1 MLFTSKSLQWSASLL
16 CILSL
21 MLVCGCSKK
30 NKKTTAGKDPT
41 AEKKAADGKTADPK
55 PGDPK
60 TADPKPGDPKT
71 ADPKSGDP
79 ADPKTADPKAAD
91 PKSGDPADPKAAD
104 PKAGDPKTDAPAAPA
119 KEPSEAEKLRQKV
132 VRAEQLAAKRTD
144 ESYKEA
150 LALVSE
156 ILKQDFANYDAMMVM
171 ATIHYQ
177 QENMEK
183 MRSVLDY
190 MQSLY
195 KKQNPPV
202 EPGAQ
207 WQYMMGKYYIFL
219 ADGAESKGM
228 NLSSISYKAQAEKY
242 FGHSS
247 AASHPEAIFSL
258 GVLLLERGENDK
270 AVELLE
276 KAEKLGGA
284 NVLKKEWRLY
294 LNLGAGYLL
303 QKKAD
308 AALTKFEYA
317 LNLNKNCEK
326 CHYNLALLYVSW
338 DDFPQIGKIA
348 DKERAEKVIYHAKAY
363 SEFMKKKKGV
373 DRALQIRIDS
383 WMELARDRLAGKGS
397 K

>member
-1 MLFTSKSLQWSASLL
+1 MLFTSKSLHWSASLL
-16 CILSL
+16 CILSM

-41 AEKKAADGKTADPK
+41 AEKKAADGKTVDSK
-55 PGDPK
+55 S
-60 TADPKPGDPKT
+60 GDPKT

-79 ADPKTADPKAAD
+79 ADPKTADPKADDPKAGDPAD
-91 PKSGDPADPKAAD
+91 PKVADPKAAD
-104 PKAGDPKTDAPAAPA
+104 PKAGDPKTDSPAAPA
-119 KEPSEAEKLRQKV
+119 KEPSEAEKIRQKV
-132 VRAEQLAAKRTD
+132 VRAEQLAAKKTD

-190 MQSLY
+190 ILSLY
-195 KKQNPPV
+195 KKQNPPA
-202 EPGAQ
+202 EPGSQ

-242 FGHSS
+242 FGHTS

-284 NVLKKEWRLY
+284 NVLKKEWRLS

-338 DDFPQIGKIA
+338 DDFPQIGKIP

-363 SEFMKKKKGV
+363 SEFMKKKKVV

-383 WMELARDRLAGKGS
+383 WMELARVRLAGKGS

>member
-1 MLFTSKSLQWSASLL
+1 MMFTSKTLHWSVSLL
-16 CILSL
+16 WILISVL
-21 MLVCGCSKK
+21 LVSGCSKK
-30 NKKTTAGKDPT
+30 KKKTTAAKDP
-41 AEKKAADGKTADPK
+41 AAGKKDADGKSS
-55 PGDPK
+55 
-60 TADPKPGDPKT
+60 
-71 ADPKSGDP
+71 DPKSGDP
-79 ADPKTADPKAAD
+79 AKPGDDKTPATTDPAKP
-91 PKSGDPADPKAAD
+91 GDPADAKPGAPVD
-104 PKAGDPKTDAPAAPA
+104 PKADNPVKADVPTPPA
-119 KEPSEAEKLRQKV
+119 KDLTEVEKIRQKV
-132 VRAEQLAAKRTD
+132 LRAEQLAAKGTD
-144 ESYKEA
+144 ESRKEA
-150 LALVSE
+150 LALISE
-156 ILKQDFANYDAMMVM
+156 ILKQDFSNFDAMMVM

-190 MQSLY
+190 IVGLH
-195 KKQNPPV
+195 KKQNPPT

-207 WQYMMGKYYIFL
+207 WQFMMGKYYIFL
-219 ADGAESKGM
+219 AQGAESKGM

-247 AASHPEAIFSL
+247 AASHPEATFSL
-258 GVLLLERGENDK
+258 GVLLLERGENDQ
-270 AVELLE
+270 AVALLE

-284 NVLKKEWRLY
+284 NVLKKEWRLS

-308 AALTKFEYA
+308 SALTKFEYA

-348 DKERAEKVIYHAKAY
+348 DKERAEKVIYHAKTY
-363 SEFMKKKKGV
+363 SEFMKKKKVV
-373 DRALQIRIDS
+373 DRALQIRIDA
-383 WMELARDRLAGKGS
+383 WMELARARLAGKGS

>member
-1 MLFTSKSLQWSASLL
+1 MSMLLIS
-16 CILSL
+16 
-21 MLVCGCSKK
+21 GCSKK
-30 NKKTTAGKDPT
+30 KKKTTAGKDPA
-41 AEKKAADGKTADPK
+41 AEKKDADKKAGDPKSADMK
-55 PGDPK
+55 PGDD
-60 TADPKPGDPKT
+60 TAPAGDPAKPGD
-71 ADPKSGDP
+71 
-79 ADPKTADPKAAD
+79 TADPKAGEPGKTD
-91 PKSGDPADPKAAD
+91 PANPADPKAGE
-104 PKAGDPKTDAPAAPA
+104 PGKTDAPATPA
-119 KEPSEAEKLRQKV
+119 KEPTA
-132 VRAEQLAAKRTD
+132 AEQLRAKVARAELLAAKKTD
-144 ESYKEA
+144 EAYKEA

-156 ILKQDFANYDAMMVM
+156 ILKQDYSNFDAMMVM
-171 ATIHYQ
+171 ATIYYQ

-190 MQSLY
+190 ILALH
-195 KKQNPPV
+195 KKMNPPT
-202 EPGAQ
+202 EPGPL

-228 NLSSISYKAQAEKY
+228 NLSVISYKAQAEKY
-242 FGHSS
+242 FGHPS
-247 AASHPEAIFSL
+247 AASQPEAVFSM
-258 GVLLLERGENDK
+258 GVLLLERGETNT

-284 NVLKKEWRLY
+284 NVLKKEWRLP

-303 QKKAD
+303 QKKGD

-317 LNLNKNCEK
+317 LNLNKSCEK

-338 DDFPQIGKIA
+338 DDFPQIGKLA

-363 SEFMKKKKGV
+363 SEFLKKKKIT

-383 WMELARDRLAGKGS
+383 WMELARERLAGKGS